1 MTEARREPS
10 GPAPRNGP
18 GRTAPPHRVLLVRE
32 WDSQHS
38 GSGCCGRLGGADS
51 DIGCA
56 APYARNRTEMEAMG
70 RVYRALRD
78 VLPEDEVDIQ
88 VVDPRNT
95 VWLLPAIARDARRRG
110 LTARQTWA
118 SLRRGM
124 SWNSV
129 VVDGAVLFSG
139 TVPEP
144 EAAVAAVQAELARA

>member
-1 MTEARREPS
+1 MS
-10 GPAPRNGP
+10 GSQR
-18 GRTAPPHRVLLVRE
+18 HRVLLVRE

-38 GSGCCGRLGGADS
+38 GSGCCGRLGGGDDDLAGAAD
-51 DIGCA
+51 
-56 APYARNRTEMEAMG
+56 YARNRTEMEAMG

-78 VLPEDEVDIQ
+78 VLTEEIVAGTVDLQ

-95 VWLLPAIARDARRRG
+95 VWLLPAIAGDARRRG
-110 LTARQTWA
+110 LSARQTWQ
-118 SLRRGM
+118 SMRRGM

-144 EAAVAAVQAELARA
+144 EAAVAAVQAELARV